1 MNKVLARGQV
11 VAAGS
16 YEVNQV
22 ALSLESQGGHVLD
35 VVHQTNHGNG
45 RGREDRLYAVA
56 HSGLVVKTN
65 VPASDGGLELQTGLA
80 HALNSAHK
88 LPVNLWIV
96 GISKIEAV
104 GDCAGASAGANNVAG
119 ALGHGNHSAHFGV
132 CVHVAAVAVHRHG

>member
-22 ALSLESQGGHVLD
+22 ALGLETQGGHVLD

-56 HSGLVVKTN
+56 HGGLVVKTN
-65 VPASDGGLELQTGLA
+65 VPAGYGGLELQTGLA
-80 HALNSAHK
+80 HALNGAHK